1 MSSKSQRQCIH
12 RKVQSSTRGERLT
25 QREGIDYEEIFSP
38 VVRFDSIR
46 LILLIVAHLDLELY
60 QMDIKTAF
68 LNRELDEEI
77 YMDQPVCFIA
87 NEEERKI
94 CKLRWSIYSLKQSF
108 RQWYFK
114 FHLSFNSNR
123 FTMIKEDHCVYVKW
137 AKGDFLI
144 LSLYADD
151 ILLAENNME
160 MIVAT

>member
-94 CKLRWSIYSLKQSF
+94 CKLR
-108 RQWYFK
+108 
-114 FHLSFNSNR
+114 
-123 FTMIKEDHCVYVKW
+123 
-137 AKGDFLI
+137 
-144 LSLYADD
+144 
-151 ILLAENNME
+151 
-160 MIVAT
+160 